1 MTVFGGITQADLDY
15 VFEVKWITLPTD
27 SYNEIGSHN
36 K

>member
-27 SYNEIGSHN
+27 FLQWNR
-36 K
+36 